1 MRLLSALVRG
11 LLCLRYRVEIEGLE
25 TLERENQG
33 GLIFLPNH
41 PALVDPLILVSHLHA
56 RFAPRILADR
66 DQIQLPVLG
75 WVIRKA
81 GAIAM
86 PDPGKYGEGALP
98 EVEAAFAECEK
109 VLAAGGN
116 LLLYPAGRLM
126 HSRFEDLG
134 GASGVQTLLAR
145 VPAARVVQVRTLGLW
160 GSRFSRAAGSAP
172 ELLKGL
178 TQGFLEL
185 LANGLFFMPRRAVH
199 IRFQRAESLP
209 TERLPLNRALEAF
222 YNAETLPR
230 QAVASFWWQ
239 DARPRELPEPAAQHG
254 AERAEDIPAELREKV
269 LAHLRELSG
278 RQDLLE
284 AHSLAR
290 DLGLD
295 SLGRLELQTWIEQ
308 ECQVP
313 PTNPEALQSVAD
325 VLLAAAGRGRAET
338 SGLVM
343 DPRWFREALPL
354 QVPAG
359 ETVLEVIL
367 AQARRDPDRPALW
380 DDSGLRTYRDL
391 VTALLVLKPHLA
403 ALEGTHLGLMFPA
416 SAGAAVLY
424 LAALA
429 AGKTPVM
436 LNWTTGPR
444 NFDHALA
451 LLDIR
456 KVLTAKALV
465 TRLEAQGQNFGSARE
480 RFVFAEELGAQIGL
494 GSKLGAALKARLG
507 LWSSLHTQPGTAVV
521 LFTSGSESLP
531 KAVPLTHANL
541 LTNLRDIASLFPEE
555 RACRMM
561 GFLPPFHSF
570 GLTCT
575 TLLPL
580 AAGFPVAYHPNPT
593 EGGRIAAKVA
603 ASQATLLAGTPTFLA
618 GIARAASDAQ
628 LASLKWAIVGAE
640 KCPEA
645 LFEHLTQR
653 WPGLEVLEGYGI
665 TECSPVVSV
674 NRPGHGKR
682 GSIGLPLPSV
692 QTLRLDPETGAPA
705 APERPGMLFLRGPS
719 IFGGYLHYEGE
730 SPFEARAGEAWYRT
744 GDLVRVEPDGSL
756 VFAGRLKRFVKLAGE
771 MVSLPAIEEVLLAAF
786 GQPEDAEVPLAV
798 EATATEPPE
807 LVLFTLRPREREGVN
822 AALRAAGLGPLY
834 HVKRVQV
841 LEHIPVLGTGKTDYR
856 ALKALLG

>member
-1 MRLLSALVRG
+1 MRILSVLVRG
-11 LLCLRYRVEIEGLE
+11 LLGLRYRVEIEGLE
-25 TLERENQG
+25 ALEQERKG

-41 PALVDPLILVSHLHA
+41 PALVDPVILVSHLHA

-75 WVIRKA
+75 WVIRKV

-86 PDPGKYGEGALP
+86 PDPGKYGEAALP
-98 EVEAAFAECEK
+98 EVEEAFADCEK
-109 VLAAGGN
+109 VLASGGN

-126 HSRFEDLG
+126 RSRFEDLG

-145 VPAARVVQVRTLGLW
+145 VPGARVVQVRTLGLW
-160 GSRFSRAAGSAP
+160 GSRFSRATGKAP

-178 TQGFLEL
+178 GRGVLEL
-185 LANGLFFMPRRAVH
+185 LVNGLCFMPRRTVR
-199 IRFQRAESLP
+199 IRFQVAEALP
-209 TERLPLNRALEAF
+209 TERLALNRTLEAF

-230 QAVASFWWQ
+230 QSVARFWWQ
-239 DARPRELPEPAAQHG
+239 DARPRELPEPELQQG
-254 AERAEDIPAELREKV
+254 AERAEDIPQDLRDKV
-269 LAHLRELSG
+269 LTHLRELSG
-278 RQDLLE
+278 RGDLQDDL
-284 AHSLAR
+284 SLAR

-295 SLGRLELQTWIEQ
+295 SLGRLELQAWVEQ

-313 PTNPEALQSVAD
+313 PSNPEALQTVAD
-325 VLLAAAGRGRAET
+325 VLLAAAGKGQTET
-338 SGLVM
+338 TALAM
-343 DPRWFREALPL
+343 DPRWFSEALPL
-354 QVPAG
+354 EIPAG
-359 ETVLEVIL
+359 DNVLEVIL

-391 VTALLVLKPHLA
+391 VTALLVLKPRLA

-436 LNWTTGPR
+436 LNWTTGQR

-451 LLDIR
+451 VLDIR
-456 KVLTAKALV
+456 KVLTAKALM
-465 TRLEAQGQNFGSARE
+465 TRLEGQGHGFGTARE

-494 GSKLGAALKARLG
+494 GSKLGAAVKASLG
-507 LWSSLHTQPGTAVV
+507 LWSALSCRPGTAVV
-521 LFTSGSESLP
+521 LFTSGSENLP

-541 LTNLRDIASLFPEE
+541 LSNLRDIASLFPEE

-603 ASQATLLAGTPTFLA
+603 ASRATLLAGTPTFLA

-645 LFEHLTQR
+645 LFESLAKR
-653 WPGLEVLEGYGI
+653 WPGMEVLEGYGI

-674 NRPGHGKR
+674 NRPGQGKR

-692 QTLRLDPETGAPA
+692 KTLRLDPETGEA
-705 APERPGMLFLRGPS
+705 ASPERPGMLFVRGPS
-719 IFGGYLHYEGE
+719 IFGGYLHHDGE
-730 SPFEARAGEAWYRT
+730 SPFEVHGGEAWYRT
-744 GDLVRVEPDGSL
+744 GDLVRVEADGSL

-771 MVSLPAIEEVLLAAF
+771 MVSLPAIEEALLAAF
-786 GQPEDAEVPLAV
+786 GQPEDSEVPLAV

-807 LVLFTLRPREREGVN
+807 LVLFSIRPLDRETAN
-822 AALRAAGLGPLY
+822 AALRAAGLGALC
-834 HVKRVQV
+834 HLKRVIT

-856 ALKALLG
+856 ALKGLLG

>member
-11 LLCLRYRVEIEGLE
+11 LLRLRYRVEIEGLE
-25 TLERENQG
+25 ALEQEGQG

-86 PDPGKYGEGALP
+86 PDPGKYGEAALP
-98 EVEAAFAECEK
+98 EVEAAFAACEK

-126 HSRFEDLG
+126 QSRFEDLG

-145 VPAARVVQVRTLGLW
+145 VPSARVVQVRTLGLW
-160 GSRFSRAAGSAP
+160 GSRFSRATGKAP

-178 TQGFLEL
+178 GLGFLEL
-185 LANGLFFMPRRAVH
+185 LVNGFCFMPRRTVR
-199 IRFQRAESLP
+199 IRFQVAEALP
-209 TERLPLNRALEAF
+209 TERLALNRALEAF
-222 YNAETLPR
+222 YNAETLPP
-230 QAVASFWWQ
+230 QAVARFWWQ
-239 DARPRELPEPAAQHG
+239 DACPRDLPEPLAQHG
-254 AERAEDIPAELREKV
+254 AERAEDIPEELREKV

-278 RQDLLE
+278 RQELLDGL
-284 AHSLAR
+284 SLAR

-295 SLGRLELQTWIEQ
+295 SLGRLELQAWIEQ

-313 PTNPEALQSVAD
+313 PSNPEALQTVAD
-325 VLLAAAGRGRAET
+325 VLLAAAGKGRAEST
-338 SGLVM
+338 DLVM
-343 DPRWFREALPL
+343 DPRWFGETLPL
-354 QVPAG
+354 RVPSG
-359 ETVLEVIL
+359 ETVLDVIL
-367 AQARRDPDRPALW
+367 AQARRGADRAALW
-380 DDSGLRTYRDL
+380 DDSGMRTYRDL
-391 VTALLVLKPHLA
+391 VTALLVLKPRLA

-416 SAGAAVLY
+416 SVGAAVLY

-436 LNWTTGPR
+436 LNWTTGQR

-456 KVLTAKALV
+456 CVLTAKALV
-465 TRLEAQGQNFGSARE
+465 TRLEGQGHSFGAARE
-480 RFVFAEELGAQIGL
+480 RFVFAEELGAQIDL
-494 GSKLGAALKARLG
+494 GSKLCAALKARLG
-507 LWSSLHTQPGTAVV
+507 LWSALRCQPGTAVV

-541 LTNLRDIASLFPEE
+541 LSNLRDIASLFPEE

-593 EGGRIAAKVA
+593 EGGRIASKVA
-603 ASQATLLAGTPTFLA
+603 ASRATLLAGTPTFLA

-628 LASLKWAIVGAE
+628 LTSLKWAIVGAE

-645 LFEHLTQR
+645 LFENLAKR
-653 WPGLEVLEGYGI
+653 WPGMEVLEGYGI

-674 NRPGHGKR
+674 NRPGQGKR

-692 QTLRLDPETGAPA
+692 QTLRLDPETGEAAP
-705 APERPGMLFLRGPS
+705 PERPGMLFVRGPS
-719 IFGGYLHYEGE
+719 IFGGYLHHDGV
-730 SPFEARAGEAWYRT
+730 SPFEEHDKEAWYRT
-744 GDLVRVEPDGSL
+744 GDLVRVETDGSL

-771 MVSLPAIEEVLLAAF
+771 MVSLPAIEEALLTTF
-786 GQPEDAEVPLAV
+786 GQPEDTEVPLAV
-798 EATATEPPE
+798 EATPTEPPE
-807 LVLFTLRPREREGVN
+807 LVLFTIHPLDREAAN
-822 AALRAAGLGPLY
+822 AALRAAGLGALC
-834 HVKRVQV
+834 HLKRVLT

-856 ALKALLG
+856 ALKVLLG